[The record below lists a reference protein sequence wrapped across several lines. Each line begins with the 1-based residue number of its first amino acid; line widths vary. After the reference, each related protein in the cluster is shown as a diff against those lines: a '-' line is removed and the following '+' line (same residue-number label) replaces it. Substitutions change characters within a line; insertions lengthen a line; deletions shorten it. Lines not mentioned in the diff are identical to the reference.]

1 MRESVDPL
9 ARMRRYV
16 AGIARVACVREN
28 ERFSTGHEEFDA
40 AFDGGLARGR
50 VHELFAL
57 DGDDAAS
64 TVGFAAMLA
73 LRAGRQGSPLLWFR
87 TDEAARRGGRLY
99 GPGLAELGGDPDTL
113 IIAMAPDSVALL
125 RGAADAA
132 RCAGLPALIV
142 ECWGKCP
149 AIDLTAS
156 RRLGLAAER
165 SGTTVIMLRADAEPV
180 PSAAETR
187 WAVSAAGSKGLD
199 ADAPGPPLF
208 ELELLRRRAGPAGM
222 RWLMEWDRDRCEFRE
237 PALPGDLVPLPSRE
251 PASTAAAA

>member
-57 DGDDAAS
+57 NGDDAAS
-64 TVGFAAMLA
+64 TAGFAAMLA

-87 TDEAARRGGRLY
+87 TDEAERRGGRLY

-113 IIAMAPDSVALL
+113 VIAMAPDSVALL

-142 ECWGKCP
+142 ECWG
-149 AIDLTAS
+149 
-156 RRLGLAAER
+156 
-165 SGTTVIMLRADAEPV
+165 
-180 PSAAETR
+180 
-187 WAVSAAGSKGLD
+187 
-199 ADAPGPPLF
+199 
-208 ELELLRRRAGPAGM
+208 
-222 RWLMEWDRDRCEFRE
+222 
-237 PALPGDLVPLPSRE
+237 
-251 PASTAAAA
+251 